1 MLLPPNYGNVL
12 STHSH
17 HSNMH
22 GFFDFL
28 KPDEAKQAE
37 RQEKRQKRRDE
48 REDVF
53 TQKQKGKLASQGL
66 GIFGDIV
73 KGKILGTGYDVSAS
87 DYPAQ
92 AAEPDRTGLI
102 IGGIL
107 VVGLGL
113 TGYLLLSKKG
123 K

>member
-1 MLLPPNYGNVL
+1 MLLPPDYGNVH
-12 STHSH
+12 STYSHSD
-17 HSNMH
+17 MH

-28 KPDEAKQAE
+28 KPDKEKQAA
-37 RQEKRQKRRDE
+37 RQSKRKKRRDE

-73 KGKILGTGYDVSAS
+73 KGKILGQGFDSSGS
-87 DYPAQ
+87 DFPAP
-92 AAEPDRTGLI
+92 APEPDNTGLI

-113 TGYLLLSKKG
+113 TGYLLLSGKG